1 MKNLQCIETL
11 LSIIDHHGNYL
22 DTAWHLIMTAV
33 QVNYTYHSYMYMY
46 LRYVLCPIC
55 SLFQHVVE
63 VFGLLPLSSGG
74 FKQSGLSEN
83 SSLVSTVTNTYLSC
97 TSILCIFV
105 IYRHWLMLIRKKSCL
120 KFQRSL
126 PTYSKAASEY
136 SSVLDISYLY

>member
-33 QVNYTYHSYMYMY
+33 QVNYTCHSYMY
-46 LRYVLCPIC
+46 VCPIIC

-83 SSLVSTVTNTYLSC
+83 SSLVSTVTNMYL
-97 TSILCIFV
+97 T
-105 IYRHWLMLIRKKSCL
+105 
-120 KFQRSL
+120 
-126 PTYSKAASEY
+126 
-136 SSVLDISYLY
+136 